1 MFWCTDVL
9 TDLLRTAPQEGSTT
23 IVRTVEGNFS
33 ATVQRVSRYPLPNAT
48 AAATSVSALTF
59 SFNNLFNTSTEPIE
73 IEESTLNLW
82 SGSWDPCDFP
92 LLQFPS
98 ILLRFHSGLTISP
111 PLSIHSSQEPDRGAA
126 ERRVR
131 AAESGEAQLRLPC
144 DREHSETR

>member
-82 SGSWDPCDFP
+82 SGSWDRATFLCCNSP
-92 LLQFPS
+92 LFYSASTL
-98 ILLRFHSGLTISP
+98 
-111 PLSIHSSQEPDRGAA
+111 
-126 ERRVR
+126 V
-131 AAESGEAQLRLPC
+131 
-144 DREHSETR
+144 